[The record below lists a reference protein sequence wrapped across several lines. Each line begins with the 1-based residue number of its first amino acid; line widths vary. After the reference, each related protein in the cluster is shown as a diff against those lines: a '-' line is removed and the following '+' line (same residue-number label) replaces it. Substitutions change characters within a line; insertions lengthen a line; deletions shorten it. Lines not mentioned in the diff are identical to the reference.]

1 MKFGVGLIIVTIS
14 VLGGYLG
21 VGGKLGV
28 LWQPYEIII
37 IVGSA
42 VGAFVISNP
51 KHVIFSTG
59 STLMGSIK
67 GDGLKNEDYIE
78 LLSLLFT
85 IFREGKAKGVMSLE
99 NDIEHPYESG
109 LFQKYPRVLAKKR
122 AVAFV
127 CDYLRL
133 ISLGAEEPK
142 ELENLMDEEIHTI
155 QKDLSRP
162 VTALGS
168 VGEALPAF
176 GIVAAVLGIIKAMAY
191 VNQATEILGKMI
203 AGALCGTFLGV
214 LLSYSI
220 VMPLAALMA
229 QRRDEMVNYYSCIK
243 SGLVAFL
250 HGYPPQIAIEYS
262 RKVLM
267 DEVQPSFDDVEKAT
281 SEAIRA
287 AAADAA

>member
-1 MKFGVGLIIVTIS
+1 MKFGIGMFVVTLS

-21 VGGKLGV
+21 VGGKLSV
-28 LWQPYEIII
+28 LWQPYEIVI

-42 VGAFVISNP
+42 IGAFFISNP
-51 KHVIFSTG
+51 RSVIMSTG
-59 STLMGSIK
+59 SALMSAVR
-67 GDGLKNEDYIE
+67 GDSLDDDDYLE

-85 IFREGKAKGVMSLE
+85 LFREGKSKGVMSLE
-99 NDIEHPYESG
+99 NDIEHPFESA
-109 LFQKYPRVLAKKR
+109 LFQKYPRALSRKR
-122 AVAFV
+122 SIVFI

-133 ISLGAEEPK
+133 ISLGAEDPK
-142 ELENLMDEEIHTI
+142 ELETLMDEEIHTI
-155 QKDLSRP
+155 SKDLSRP
-162 VTALGS
+162 VNALNG

-203 AGALCGTFLGV
+203 GGALCGTFLGV
-214 LLSYSI
+214 LLSYAI
-220 VMPLAALMA
+220 VMPMAQLMA
-229 QRRDEMVNYYSCIK
+229 TRRDEAVNYYSCIK

-262 RKVLM
+262 RKVLYE
-267 DEVQPSFDDVEKAT
+267 DVQPSFDAVEKAT
-281 SEAIRA
+281 SEAIRS

>member
-1 MKFGVGLIIVTIS
+1 MKFGVGIIIVFLS
-14 VLGGYLG
+14 VIGGYMG
-21 VGGKLGV
+21 VGGKLSV
-28 LWQPYEIII
+28 LWQPYEIVI

-42 VGAFVISNP
+42 IGAFVISQP
-51 KHVIFSTG
+51 KDVIFRTG
-59 STLMGSIK
+59 STLMASVR
-67 GDGLKNEDYIE
+67 GDSLKDEDYLE

-85 IFREGKAKGVMSLE
+85 LFREGKSKGVMSLE
-99 NDIEHPYESG
+99 NDIEHPYESAI
-109 LFQKYPRVLAKKR
+109 FKKYPRALGRKR
-122 AVAFV
+122 SVAFI

-133 ISLGAEEPK
+133 ISLGAEDPK

-155 QKDLSRP
+155 TKDLSRP
-162 VTALGS
+162 VQALNS

-214 LLSYSI
+214 LLAYSI

-229 QRRDEMVNYYSCIK
+229 TRRDEMVNYYSCIK

-250 HGYPPQIAIEYS
+250 HGYPPQIAVEYS
-262 RKVLM
+262 RKVLF
-267 DEVQPSFDDVEKAT
+267 DEVQPSFDAVEKAT

-287 AAADAA
+287 AAADNA

>member
-1 MKFGVGLIIVTIS
+1 MKFSVGLIIVIIS
-14 VLGGYLG
+14 VIGGFLG

-28 LWQPYEIII
+28 LWQPYEIVI

-51 KHVIFSTG
+51 RHVIFATG
-59 STLMGSIK
+59 STLLGSIR
-67 GDGLKNEDYIE
+67 GDALNDDDYIE

-99 NDIEHPYESG
+99 NDIEHPFESQ
-109 LFQKYPRVLAKKR
+109 LFQKYPRALSRKR
-122 AVAFV
+122 SIAFI

-133 ISLGAEEPK
+133 ISLGAEDPK
-142 ELENLMDEEIHTI
+142 ELENLMDEELHTI
-155 QKDLSRP
+155 SKDLSRP
-162 VTALGS
+162 VSALNA

-203 AGALCGTFLGV
+203 GGALTGTFLGV

-229 QRRDEMVNYYSCIK
+229 TRRDEMVNYYACIK

-262 RKVLM
+262 RKVLF
-267 DEVQPSFDDVEKAT
+267 DEVQPSFDAVEKAT
-281 SEAIRA
+281 SEAIRS

>member
-1 MKFGVGLIIVTIS
+1 MKFGVGLIVVIIS
-14 VLGGYLG
+14 VIGGYMG
-21 VGGKLGV
+21 VGGKLSV
-28 LWQPYEIII
+28 LWQPYEIVI

-42 VGAFVISNP
+42 IGAFVISNP
-51 KHVIFSTG
+51 KQVIFQTG
-59 STLMGSIK
+59 TSLMSSIK
-67 GDGLKNEDYIE
+67 GDGLKDDDYIE

-99 NDIEHPYESG
+99 NDIEHPYESA
-109 LFQKYPRVLAKKR
+109 LFQKYPRALQRKR
-122 AVAFV
+122 SIMFI

-133 ISLGAEEPK
+133 ISLGAEDPK
-142 ELENLMDEEIHTI
+142 ELESLMDEEIQTI

-162 VTALGS
+162 VKALNA

-214 LLSYSI
+214 LLAYSI
-220 VMPLAALMA
+220 VMPLGALMGT
-229 QRRDEMVNYYSCIK
+229 RRDEMVNYYSCIK
-243 SGLVAFL
+243 SGLIAFL

-262 RKVLM
+262 RKVLF
-267 DEVQPSFDDVEKAT
+267 DDVQPSFDAVEKAT
-281 SEAIRA
+281 SEAIRSS
-287 AAADAA
+287 AADAI

>member
-1 MKFGVGLIIVTIS
+1 MKFGVGIIIIIIS
-14 VLGGYLG
+14 VIGGYMG

-28 LWQPYEIII
+28 LWQPYEIVI

-42 VGAFVISNP
+42 IGAFVISNP
-51 KHVIFSTG
+51 KSVIFSTG
-59 STLMGSIK
+59 SSLLSNMK
-67 GDGLKNEDYIE
+67 GDALNKDDYIE

-85 IFREGKAKGVMSLE
+85 VFREGKSKGVMSLE
-99 NDIEHPYESG
+99 NDIEHPYESQ
-109 LFQKYPRVLAKKR
+109 LFQKYPRVLKNKR
-122 AVAFV
+122 AVAFI

-133 ISLGAEEPK
+133 ISLGSEDPK

-155 QKDLSRP
+155 TKDLGRP
-162 VTALGS
+162 VAALNS

-214 LLSYSI
+214 LLAYSI
-220 VMPLAALMA
+220 VMPLASLMA
-229 QRRDEMVNYYSCIK
+229 TRRDEAVNYFSCIK

-262 RKVLM
+262 RKVLL
-267 DEVQPSFDDVEKAT
+267 DEVQPSFDTVEKAT
-281 SEAIRA
+281 SEAIRSA
-287 AAADAA
+287 AAEAV

>member
-1 MKFGVGLIIVTIS
+1 MKFGVGFIIVAIS
-14 VLGGYLG
+14 VIGGYLG

-28 LWQPYEIII
+28 LWQPYEIVI

-42 VGAFVISNP
+42 IGAFVISNP
-51 KHVIFSTG
+51 RHVIFSTG
-59 STLMGSIK
+59 STLAASVRGE
-67 GDGLKNEDYIE
+67 GLKEEDYLE

-99 NDIEHPYESG
+99 NDIEHPYESA
-109 LFQKYPRVLAKKR
+109 LFQKYPRALAKKR
-122 AVAFV
+122 SIAFI

-133 ISLGAEEPK
+133 ISLGAEDPK
-142 ELENLMDEEIHTI
+142 ELEALMDEEISTI
-155 QKDLSRP
+155 SKDLSRP
-162 VTALGS
+162 VKALNA

-203 AGALCGTFLGV
+203 GGALCGTFLGV

-229 QRRDEMVNYYSCIK
+229 TRRDEMVNYYASIR

-262 RKVLM
+262 RKVLF
-267 DEVQPSFDDVEKAT
+267 DEVQPSFDAVEKAT

-287 AAADAA
+287 AAADAV

>member
-1 MKFGVGLIIVTIS
+1 MKFGVGFIIVAVS
-14 VLGGYLG
+14 VIGGYMG

-28 LWQPYEIII
+28 LWQPYEIVI

-51 KHVIFSTG
+51 RSVIMSTG
-59 STLMGSIK
+59 STLLGNIK
-67 GDGLKNEDYIE
+67 GEALTKDEYLE

-85 IFREGKAKGVMSLE
+85 IFREGKSKGVMSLE
-99 NDIEHPYESG
+99 NDIEHPYESAM
-109 LFQKYPRVLAKKR
+109 FQKYPKVLEKKR
-122 AVAFV
+122 AVAFI

-133 ISLGAEEPK
+133 ISLGAEDPK
-142 ELENLMDEEIHTI
+142 ELESLMDEEIATI

-162 VTALGS
+162 VAALNA

-203 AGALCGTFLGV
+203 GGALCGTFLGV

-220 VMPLAALMA
+220 VMPLAGLMA
-229 QRRDEMVNYYSCIK
+229 ARRDEMVNYYACIK

-262 RKVLM
+262 RKVLL
-267 DEVQPSFDDVEKAT
+267 DDVQPSFDAVEKAT
-281 SEAIRA
+281 SEAIRSA
-287 AAADAA
+287 AAEAI

>member
-1 MKFGVGLIIVTIS
+1 MKFGVGFIIVFLS
-14 VLGGYLG
+14 VLGGYMG
-21 VGGKLGV
+21 VGGKLSV
-28 LWQPYEIII
+28 LWQPYEIVI

-42 VGAFVISNP
+42 LGAFVISNP
-51 KHVIFSTG
+51 KGVIFQTG
-59 STLMGSIK
+59 NTLMSAVR
-67 GDGLKNEDYIE
+67 GDGLRKEDYLE
-78 LLSLLFT
+78 LLSLMFT

-99 NDIEHPYESG
+99 NDIEHPYESAM
-109 LFQKYPRVLAKKR
+109 FQKYPRVLKNKR
-122 AVAFV
+122 AVAFL

-133 ISLGAEEPK
+133 ISLGAEDPR
-142 ELENLMDEEIHTI
+142 ELETLMEEEIHTVT
-155 QKDLSRP
+155 KDLTRP
-162 VTALGS
+162 VAALNA

-214 LLSYSI
+214 LLAYSI
-220 VMPLAALMA
+220 AMPLAALCA
-229 QRRDEMVNYYSCIK
+229 TRRDEMVNYYASIK
-243 SGLVAFL
+243 SGLTAFL

-262 RKVLM
+262 RKVLF
-267 DEVQPSFDDVEKAT
+267 DEVQPSFDAVEKAT

>member
-1 MKFGVGLIIVTIS
+1 MKFGVGIIIIIIS
-14 VLGGYLG
+14 VIGGYMG

-28 LWQPYEIII
+28 LWQPYEIVI

-51 KHVIFSTG
+51 KGVIFATG
-59 STLMGSIK
+59 ASLLSNMR
-67 GDGLKNEDYIE
+67 GDALNKDDYIE

-85 IFREGKAKGVMSLE
+85 IFREGKSKGVMSLE
-99 NDIEHPYESG
+99 NDIEHPYESQ
-109 LFQKYPRVLAKKR
+109 LFQKYPRVLKNKR
-122 AVAFV
+122 AVAFI

-133 ISLGAEEPK
+133 ISLGSEDPK

-155 QKDLSRP
+155 TKDLSRP
-162 VTALGS
+162 VAALNA

-214 LLSYSI
+214 LLAYSI
-220 VMPLAALMA
+220 VMPLAGLMA
-229 QRRDEMVNYYSCIK
+229 TRRDEAVNYYACIK

-262 RKVLM
+262 RKVLL
-267 DEVQPSFDDVEKAT
+267 DEVQPSFDTVEKAT
-281 SEAIRA
+281 SEAIRSA
-287 AAADAA
+287 AAESV

>member
-1 MKFGVGLIIVTIS
+1 MKFGVGFIIVLVS
-14 VLGGYLG
+14 VIGGYMG

-28 LWQPYEIII
+28 LWQPYEIVI

-42 VGAFVISNP
+42 IGAFVISNP
-51 KHVIFSTG
+51 RHVIMSTG
-59 STLMGSIK
+59 TTLLGSIK
-67 GDGLKNEDYIE
+67 GDALNEDDYLE

-85 IFREGKAKGVMSLE
+85 IFREGKSKGVMSLE
-99 NDIEHPYESG
+99 NDIEHPYESQ
-109 LFQKYPRVLAKKR
+109 LFQKYPRALNRKR
-122 AVAFV
+122 SVAFI

-133 ISLGAEEPK
+133 ISLGAEDPK

-155 QKDLSRP
+155 SKDLGRP
-162 VTALGS
+162 VAALNA

-220 VMPLAALMA
+220 VMPLAALMGT
-229 QRRDEMVNYYSCIK
+229 RRDEMVNYYSAIK

-262 RKVLM
+262 RKVLFE
-267 DEVQPSFDDVEKAT
+267 EVQPSFDAVEKAT
-281 SEAIRA
+281 SEAIRSA
-287 AAADAA
+287 AAENA